1 MSISIGAEY
10 RLPEEQDKDKTD
22 DRSYDPERSAI
33 VDDLNN
39 KLQVRWR

>member
-10 RLPEEQDKDKTD
+10 RLPEEQDRTD
-22 DRSYDPERSAI
+22 DRSHDPERSAI

-39 KLQVRWR
+39 KLQVR